1 MHSER
6 LAALTVQYRYPD
18 NRARLHAEGTSD
30 HLNEGGAVCRVCSKI
45 DTPPTNS
52 MEARTNRVR
61 RTEPFASFSPPGR
74 NFYTGLARLD
84 PAYATCIQAA
94 ASTRLNSM

>member
-52 MEARTNRVR
+52 MEARINRAR
-61 RTEPFASFSPPGR
+61 STEPFASFSPPGLTSTPVSLTSDASR
-74 NFYTGLARLD
+74 S
-84 PAYATCIQAA
+84 CIRDVL
-94 ASTRLNSM
+94 SSSCKH

>member
-52 MEARTNRVR
+52 MEARINRAR
-61 RTEPFASFSPPGR
+61 STEPFASFSPPGLTSTPVSLTSE
-74 NFYTGLARLD
+74 N
-84 PAYATCIQAA
+84 
-94 ASTRLNSM
+94 STRDLDTRSWKKA